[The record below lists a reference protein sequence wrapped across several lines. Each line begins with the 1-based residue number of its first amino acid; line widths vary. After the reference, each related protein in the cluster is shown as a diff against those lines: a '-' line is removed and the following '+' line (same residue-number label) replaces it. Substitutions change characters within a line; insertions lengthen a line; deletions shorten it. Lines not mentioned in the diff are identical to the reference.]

1 VNFPLF
7 KKNISAIVISNI
19 GKNEV
24 RILIFIRTKKENHML
39 RIMTVILNL
48 GIVIYLG
55 FQAKSCLVTEQI
67 AGLNVA
73 QDPLILSFVGVV
85 ALFIA
90 LSN

>member
-1 VNFPLF
+1 
-7 KKNISAIVISNI
+7 
-19 GKNEV
+19 
-24 RILIFIRTKKENHML
+24 ML

-55 FQAKSCLVTEQI
+55 FQAKACLGTEQI
-67 AGLNVA
+67 AGINVA

-90 LSN
+90 LNH